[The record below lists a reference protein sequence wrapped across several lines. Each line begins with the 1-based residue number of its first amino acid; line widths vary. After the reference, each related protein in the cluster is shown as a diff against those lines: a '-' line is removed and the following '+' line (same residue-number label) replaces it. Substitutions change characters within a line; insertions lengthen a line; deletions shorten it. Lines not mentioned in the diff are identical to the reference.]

1 MLQNNLTLTMQHF
14 GKLTA
19 SERELFLSV
28 IINDNVKSKEKPT
41 KKNEKHK
48 YDEEYFYQLLKKKHN
63 EEVRQRLKKR
73 KKRKNTTAISKHLL

>member
-28 IINDNVKSKEKPT
+28 IINEDVKPKEKPT
-41 KKNEKHK
+41 KSKEKHK